1 MNTSEV
7 LKNIRINNKLT
18 QDEMAAKLFVTRQA
32 ISRWETGE
40 TVPNTDTLK
49 LISKTFDI
57 SINTLLGSPRKLTCQ
72 VCGMPLED
80 DSLISREPDNNFNEE
95 YCKWCYNDGEFTYKS
110 LDELLD
116 FLSSHMSNDNFTPE
130 QAREYFAKQ
139 LPELNY
145 WKNKQSE

>member
-139 LPELNY
+139 LSELNY
-145 WKNKQSE
+145 WKNK

>member
-7 LKNIRINNKLT
+7 LKNIRVNNKLT

-49 LISKTFDI
+49 IISKTFDI
-57 SINTLLGSPRKLTCQ
+57 SINTLLGSPRKLICQ

-145 WKNKQSE
+145 WKNK

>member
-40 TVPNTDTLK
+40 TVPNTYTLK

-57 SINTLLGSPRKLTCQ
+57 SINTLLGSPRKLICQ

>member
-139 LPELNY
+139 LPELSY
-145 WKNKQSE
+145 WKNK

>member
-116 FLSSHMSNDNFTPE
+116 FLSSHISNDNFTPE

-139 LPELNY
+139 LSELNY
-145 WKNKQSE
+145 WKNK

>member
-1 MNTSEV
+1 MNASEV

-57 SINTLLGSPRKLTCQ
+57 SINTLLGSPRKLICQ

>member
-139 LPELNY
+139 LPELSY

>member
-7 LKNIRINNKLT
+7 LRNIRINNKLT

-49 LISKTFDI
+49 MISKTFDI
-57 SINTLLGSPRKLTCQ
+57 SINTLLGSPRKLICQ

-145 WKNKQSE
+145 WKNK

>member
-49 LISKTFDI
+49 MISKTFDI
-57 SINTLLGSPRKLTCQ
+57 SINTLLGSPRKLICQ

-116 FLSSHMSNDNFTPE
+116 FLSSHMSNNNFTPE

-145 WKNKQSE
+145 WKNK

>member
-49 LISKTFDI
+49 MISKTFDI
-57 SINTLLGSPRKLTCQ
+57 SINTLLGSPRKLICQ

-145 WKNKQSE
+145 WKNK